1 MQKKSKKKL
10 LIVMIGGL
18 SVNEI
23 SNIERIV
30 DKLDTHDA
38 YFLTDHISTPKI
50 FMQDLKN
57 LSGLKK

>member
-10 LIVMIGGL
+10 LIVMVGGL

-30 DKLDTHDA
+30 DKLDTHDV
-38 YFLTDHISTPKI
+38 YFLTDHVSTPKI
-50 FMQDLKN
+50 FM
-57 LSGLKK
+57 